1 MAKIPFSKLQTVVN
15 NTVATLS
22 FPNKVGEEICFEVK
36 KYLPY
41 RDKIE
46 LVSSVIN
53 QSIDDNGYYNPMRVE
68 LYTTLEVMYAY
79 TNLTFTEK
87 QKEDPFKLY
96 DLLVSTGIF
105 ERVAECIKEDLYAIQ
120 SYIEIVIEN
129 IYAYNNSIAGILDTV
144 SKDYSNLD
152 LDASVIR
159 DKMANPDDIK
169 LLKDI
174 ITKLG

>member
-1 MAKIPFSKLQTVVN
+1 MAKIPFSKLQTTVN
-15 NTVATLS
+15 NAVATLS

-46 LVSSVIN
+46 LVSKVIN
-53 QSIDDNGYYNPMRVE
+53 QSIDDNGYYNPMRVQ

-105 ERVAECIKEDLYAIQ
+105 ERVIECISEEWYNIRTN
-120 SYIEIVIEN
+120 ITTVIN
-129 IYAYNNSIAGILDTV
+129 NVYAYNNSIAGILDTI
-144 SKDYSNLD
+144 SQDYSNLD
-152 LDASVIR
+152 LDASAIR
-159 DKMANPDDIK
+159 DKLANPDDIK

-174 ITKLG
+174 VTKLG

>member
-1 MAKIPFSKLQTVVN
+1 MSMEQRFVVN
-15 NTVATLS
+15 GIN
-22 FPNKVGEEICFEVK
+22 N
-36 KYLPY
+36 
-41 RDKIE
+41 DKIE
-46 LVSSVIN
+46 LVSNVIN

-87 QKEDPFKLY
+87 QKEDPFKIY

-105 ERVAECIKEDLYAIQ
+105 ERVVDCIKEDLYAIQ
-120 SYIEIVIEN
+120 SYIKIVIEN
-129 IYAYNNSIAGILDTV
+129 IYAYNNSVAGVLDTI

-152 LDASVIR
+152 LDVSAIHDKLAS
-159 DKMANPDDIK
+159 PDDIT
-169 LLKDI
+169 LLKNI

>member
-1 MAKIPFSKLQTVVN
+1 
-15 NTVATLS
+15 VATLS
-22 FPNKVGEEICFEVK
+22 FPNKAGEEICFEVK

>member
-1 MAKIPFSKLQTVVN
+1 MAKVPFSKLQTVIN
-15 NTVATLS
+15 NTVTALS
-22 FPNKVGEEICFEVK
+22 FPNKTGEEICFEVK